1 MANNIRGGVGHS
13 HTVYASAA
21 RTATPD
27 TEELELP
34 KGTRFITA
42 VIDVTAV
49 TATPALTLK
58 IEGVDR
64 ASGKVWTLIEDAA
77 VSTVSTGTLHVGP
90 GLTAAANVT
99 ANAMVPPVV
108 RFTVT
113 HGDADSATY
122 SVGAH
127 FS

>member
-1 MANNIRGGVGHS
+1 MANVISRAQRS

-27 TEELELP
+27 TQELELP
-34 KGTRFITA
+34 GGTQYVTA

-49 TATPALTLK
+49 TADPSLTLK

-64 ASGKVWTLIEDAA
+64 VSGKVWTLIEDAA
-77 VSTVSTGTLHVGP
+77 VTATGTSTVSVGP
-90 GLTAAANVT
+90 GLPAAANAT
-99 ANAMVPPVV
+99 ANAHVPPVI

>member
-1 MANNIRGGVGHS
+1 MANVIRVSGPS
-13 HTVYASAA
+13 HEVYASAA

-27 TEELELP
+27 TIELELP
-34 KGTRFITA
+34 RGTRYLTA
-42 VIDVTAV
+42 VLDLTALA
-49 TATPALTLK
+49 ATPSLTMK

-64 ASGKVWTLIEDAA
+64 VSGKVWTLIQDAA
-77 VSTVSTGTLHVGP
+77 VTTVSQSEVFVGP

-99 ANAMVPPVV
+99 ANMHVPPVI

-113 HGDADSATY
+113 HGDSDSATY